1 MGRRAGSRLAFR
13 REDLRMRDRDAAA
26 KLVVRVV
33 FEPDRLAQASVERA
47 YARLVPPWTGAGL
60 RGPRPAPVDP
70 GPRPAGRDE

>member
-1 MGRRAGSRLAFR
+1 MGHRAGSRLAFR

-47 YARLVPPWTGAGL
+47 YARLVPPTAGL
-60 RGPRPAPVDP
+60 PPRGPRPAVPDR
-70 GPRPAGRDE
+70 GPAPTGRDE

>member
-1 MGRRAGSRLAFR
+1 MCPRAESRLAFR

-47 YARLVPPWTGAGL
+47 YEQLVPATMGAER
-60 RGPRPAPVDP
+60 RGPRPALTDR
-70 GPRPAGRDE
+70 GPAPAGRDE

>member
-1 MGRRAGSRLAFR
+1 MGHPAGSRLAFR

-47 YARLVPPWTGAGL
+47 YARLVPATTEPPP
-60 RGPRPAPVDP
+60 RGPRPAVPER
-70 GPRPAGRDE
+70 GPAPAGRDE